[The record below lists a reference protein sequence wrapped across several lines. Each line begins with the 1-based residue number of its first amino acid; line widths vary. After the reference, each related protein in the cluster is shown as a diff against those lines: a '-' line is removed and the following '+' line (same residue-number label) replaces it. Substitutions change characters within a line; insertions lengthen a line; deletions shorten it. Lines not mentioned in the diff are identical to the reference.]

1 MDVQR
6 ALHAALAL
14 GALVA
19 GDQALR
25 AAFRAAG
32 ISFPAPLFG
41 MFCIFAALSAL
52 DATWPS
58 AAEAVDG
65 AFTPGIDFINRHLSL
80 FYVPSLVVLP
90 LAVQGIPGAA
100 ALKIVAILV
109 LGWAASLAITG
120 LSAAQMRQIVRT
132 KMEPAE
138 PAAKPSP
145 FTVQEV
151 AGWSV
156 AMAAGFVLALA
167 KPTALGTVATTA
179 LPYFLAATV
188 LGYILGSR
196 MPPGARKLLHPIITC
211 AVFADLAALLLAWAS
226 GATFSSVLGSYLTK
240 SASNPGAGDLLMAFL
255 GSVILS
261 FAFAMFRQRKL
272 VRRHAAEIF
281 TAVIAGS
288 IFSLYS
294 TSLAGRLLQL
304 EPSLTLAIVPRCVT
318 VALALPI
325 AGLLQAGHPSLTAAV
340 VVVTG
345 LVGANFG
352 QFLMDCLGFGDPIAR
367 GLATAS
373 RRVLLLPLAS
383 LIPLSAH
390 GLGTASMAAKEP
402 EALPFCA
409 IAYALT
415 GISSSVLC
423 TLPIVQQSLVA
434 LAGA

>member
-1 MDVQR
+1 
-6 ALHAALAL
+6 
-14 GALVA
+14 
-19 GDQALR
+19 
-25 AAFRAAG
+25 
-32 ISFPAPLFG
+32 

-52 DATWPS
+52 DAAWPS

-156 AMAAGFVLALA
+156 ALAAGFALALA

-179 LPYFLAATV
+179 LPYFLSATV
-188 LGYILGSR
+188 LGYMLGSR
-196 MPPGARKLLHPIITC
+196 MPPGSRKLLHPIITC

-226 GATFSSVLGSYLTK
+226 GATFSTVLGSYLTK

-261 FAFAMFRQRKL
+261 FAFAMFRQRKSCLTLVFLLQL

-294 TSLAGRLLQL
+294 TSLAGRLLHL

-373 RRVLLLPLAS
+373 RRVLFLPLAS
-383 LIPLSAH
+383 LIITLCLQLNLNGLLAADRNAH